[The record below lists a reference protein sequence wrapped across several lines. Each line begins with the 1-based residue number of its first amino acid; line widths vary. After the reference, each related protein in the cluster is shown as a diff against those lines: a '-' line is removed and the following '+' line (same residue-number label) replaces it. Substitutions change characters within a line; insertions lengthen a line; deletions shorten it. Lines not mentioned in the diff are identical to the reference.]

1 MQRKATPVAIAS
13 PLLTRFPAVAH
24 PMTRN
29 MKFSHKILLAAALVV
44 AVAFACFIL
53 FNDYRQRQTLR
64 SNTEASMQELGSL
77 TTSNIQTW
85 LESRMQLLQSMAQQ
99 VTADGNAP
107 ASLKRIIDLPAYT
120 GNFELSYFGGA
131 DGVMFSVPAGNRAAD
146 YDPRARGWYK
156 AASSAQQTV
165 VTEPYIA
172 ASSGKRVITVATPVQ
187 RQGQMIGVAG
197 ADIDLSSVSAIINSL
212 NFGGHGHAFIV
223 SADGK
228 ILIHPDS
235 KLVLKNLTDAYPNGA
250 PQVTPG
256 MKEVE
261 IDGKRQFISFTRVNG
276 VPSANWYVAL
286 VLDQDTAFSMLS
298 EFRTSAIIAM
308 VIAVVIIIALLGM
321 LISLLMQPL
330 LTMGRAM
337 HDIAEG
343 EGDLTKRLTIHGHD
357 EFGALGLSFNRF
369 VERIHTSIIEVSSA
383 TGQVNEVAL
392 RVVAASNSSM
402 YNSDQQASRTS
413 SVAAAINQLGTAAQE
428 IAQNAALASQHSS
441 DARSLAED
449 GQQVVD
455 KTIAAMQQLSA
466 KISDSCGN
474 IETLNSN
481 TVNIGQILEVIT
493 SISQQTNLLALN
505 AAIEAARAG
514 EAGRGFAVVADEVRN
529 LAHRTQDSAQ
539 QVQTMIEELQV
550 GARAAVGIM
559 TDSQRQSE
567 SSVGIANQAGERL
580 GSVTQRIGEIDGMN
594 QSVATATEEQ
604 TAVVESI
611 NVDITEI
618 NTLNQEGV
626 ENLQATLRACADLE
640 QQAARLKQLVGSFR
654 I

>member
-1 MQRKATPVAIAS
+1 
-13 PLLTRFPAVAH
+13 
-24 PMTRN
+24 MTRN

-53 FNDYRQRQTLR
+53 FNDYRQRQALR
-64 SNTEASMQELGSL
+64 SSTESSMQELGSL

-85 LESRMQLLQSMAQQ
+85 LESRMQLLQSLAQQ
-99 VTADGNAP
+99 IAVDGNGAD
-107 ASLKRIIDLPAYT
+107 SLKRSVGLPAYT
-120 GNFELSYFGGA
+120 GNFQLSYFGGQ
-131 DGVMFSVPAGNRAAD
+131 DGVMFSVPAGNRPAD
-146 YDPRARGWYK
+146 YDPRARGWFK
-156 AASSAQQTV
+156 AATGAGQTV

-172 ASSGKRVITVATPVQ
+172 ASSGKLVITVATPVQ
-187 RQGQMIGVAG
+187 HQNQFIGVAG

-235 KLVLKNLTDAYPNGA
+235 KLILKSLSEAYPDGA
-250 PQVTPG
+250 PQVSPG
-256 MKEVE
+256 MKEVTVN
-261 IDGKRQFISFTRVNG
+261 GKTQFISFTQVKG

-286 VLDQDTAFSMLS
+286 VLEQDTAFAMLS

-308 VIAVVIIIALLGM
+308 AIAVVIIISLLGM
-321 LISLLMQPL
+321 LIRMLMQPL
-330 LTMGRAM
+330 HVMGRAM

-343 EGDLTKRLTIHGHD
+343 EGDLTKRLTIHGND
-357 EFGALGLSFNRF
+357 EFGALGQSFNRF
-369 VERIHTSIIEVSSA
+369 VERIHGSIREVSSA

-402 YNSDQQASRTS
+402 FNSDQQASRTN
-413 SVAAAINQLGTAAQE
+413 SVAAAINQLGAAAQE

-441 DARSLAED
+441 DARSLAEE

-455 KTIAAMQQLSA
+455 KTISAMHQLSA

-539 QVQTMIEELQV
+539 QVQKMIEELQV
-550 GARAAVGIM
+550 GAREAVNTM
-559 TDSQRQSE
+559 TESQRESE

-580 GSVTQRIGEIDGMN
+580 LSVTQRIGEIDGMN

-611 NVDITEI
+611 NVDISEI

-626 ENLQATLRACADLE
+626 ENLQATLRACSDLE
-640 QQAARLKQLVGSFR
+640 QQASRLKQLVGSFR

>member
-1 MQRKATPVAIAS
+1 
-13 PLLTRFPAVAH
+13 
-24 PMTRN
+24 MTRN

-53 FNDYRQRQTLR
+53 FNDYRQRQSLHN
-64 SNTEASMQELGSL
+64 STETSMQELGNL
-77 TTSNIQTW
+77 TSRNIQTW
-85 LESRMQLLQSMAQQ
+85 VEGRIQLLQSLAQQ
-99 VTADGNAP
+99 IAVDGNSA
-107 ASLKRIIDLPAYT
+107 ASLKRAIDLPAYT
-120 GNFELSYFGGA
+120 GNFQLSYFGGV

-156 AASSAQQTV
+156 AANSAQQTI

-172 ASSGKRVITVATPVQ
+172 ASSGKLVITVATPVQ
-187 RQGQMIGVAG
+187 RQNQMIGVAG

-235 KLVLKNLTDAYPNGA
+235 KRILKTLAEAYPNGA
-250 PQVTPG
+250 PQVSPG

-261 IDGKRQFISFTRVNG
+261 LDGKTQFISFTRVNG
-276 VPSANWYVAL
+276 VPGADWYVAL
-286 VLDQDTAFSMLS
+286 VLDKDTALAMLS
-298 EFRTSAIIAM
+298 EFRTSALIAM
-308 VIAVVIIIALLGM
+308 VIAVVFIITLLGM
-321 LISLLMQPL
+321 LIRVLMQPL

-343 EGDLTKRLTIHGHD
+343 EGDLTRRLTIHGQD
-357 EFGALGLSFNRF
+357 EFGALGTSFNRF
-369 VERIHTSIIEVSSA
+369 VERIHTSIREVASA

-392 RVVAASNSSM
+392 RVVSASNSSM
-402 YNSDQQASRTS
+402 FNSDQQASRTS
-413 SVAAAINQLGTAAQE
+413 SVAAAINQLGAAAQE

-441 DARSLAED
+441 EARNLAED

-455 KTIAAMQQLSA
+455 KTITAMQQLSA

-539 QVQTMIEELQV
+539 QVQKMIEELQV
-550 GARAAVGIM
+550 GAREAVLTM

-618 NTLNQEGV
+618 TTLNQEGV

>member
-1 MQRKATPVAIAS
+1 
-13 PLLTRFPAVAH
+13 
-24 PMTRN
+24 MTRN

-53 FNDYRQRQTLR
+53 FNDYRQREAL
-64 SNTEASMQELGSL
+64 SSSTEASMQELGSL

-85 LESRMQLLQSMAQQ
+85 LESRIQLLQSLAQQ
-99 VTADGNAP
+99 VAADGSAP

-120 GNFELSYFGGA
+120 GNFQLSYFGGA
-131 DGVMFSVPAGNRAAD
+131 DGVMFSVPAGNRAPD

-156 AASSAQQTV
+156 AANSAQQTI

-172 ASSGKRVITVATPVQ
+172 ASSGKLVITVATPVQ

-197 ADIDLSSVSAIINSL
+197 ADIDLTSVSAIINSL

-235 KLVLKNLTDAYPNGA
+235 KLVLKTLAEAYPNGA
-250 PQVTPG
+250 PKVSPG
-256 MKEVE
+256 LKEVE
-261 IDGKRQFISFTRVNG
+261 FDGKTQLISFTRVNG
-276 VPSANWYVAL
+276 VPSADWYVAL
-286 VLDQDTAFSMLS
+286 VLDKDTAFSMLS
-298 EFRTSAIIAM
+298 EFRTSALIAM

-321 LISLLMQPL
+321 LIRVLMQPL

-343 EGDLTKRLTIHGHD
+343 EGDLTKRLVIHGHD

-369 VERIHTSIIEVSSA
+369 VERIHTSIREVSSA

-402 YNSDQQASRTS
+402 YNSDQQASRTN
-413 SVAAAINQLGTAAQE
+413 SVAAAINQLGAAAQE

-441 DARSLAED
+441 DARSLAVD

-455 KTIAAMQQLSA
+455 KTIHAMQQLSA

-539 QVQTMIEELQV
+539 QVQKMIEELQV
-550 GARAAVGIM
+550 GAREAVGTM
-559 TDSQRQSE
+559 TESQRESE
-567 SSVGIANQAGERL
+567 NSVGIANQAGERL

-640 QQAARLKQLVGSFR
+640 QQAKRLQHLVGSFR

>member
-1 MQRKATPVAIAS
+1 
-13 PLLTRFPAVAH
+13 
-24 PMTRN
+24 

-64 SNTEASMQELGSL
+64 ASTEASMQELGSL

-85 LESRMQLLQSMAQQ
+85 LESRIQLLQSLAQQ
-99 VTADGNAP
+99 VAVDGPAA
-107 ASLKRIIDLPAYT
+107 ASLQRAVGLPVYSR
-120 GNFELSYFGGA
+120 NFQLSYFGGA
-131 DGVMFSVPAGNRAAD
+131 DGVMYSVPAGNRAAD
-146 YDPRARGWYK
+146 YDPRSRGWYK
-156 AASSAQQTV
+156 AANAAQQSI
-165 VTEPYIA
+165 VTEPYVA
-172 ASSGKRVITVATPVQ
+172 ASSGKLVITVATPVQ
-187 RQGQMIGVAG
+187 RQNQMIGVAG
-197 ADIDLSSVSAIINSL
+197 ADIDLGSVSSIINSL
-212 NFGGHGHAFIV
+212 DFDGHGHAFIV
-223 SADGK
+223 SSDGK
-228 ILIHPDS
+228 ILVHPES
-235 KLVLKNLTDAYPNGA
+235 RLALKSLADAYPNSTPHVRAGL
-250 PQVTPG
+250 QEVTQ
-256 MKEVE
+256 
-261 IDGKRQFISFTRVNG
+261 DGRSQFISFTPVNG

-286 VLDQDTAFSMLS
+286 VLDQDSAFSMLS
-298 EFRTSAIIAM
+298 EFRTSAIVAM
-308 VIAVVIIIALLGM
+308 LIAVLIIISLLGM
-321 LISLLMQPL
+321 LIRVLMQPL
-330 LTMGRAM
+330 LDMGRAM

-343 EGDLTKRLTIHGHD
+343 EGDLTKRLVIHGHD
-357 EFGALGLSFNRF
+357 EFGTLGLSFNRF
-369 VERIHTSIIEVSSA
+369 VERIHNSIREVSSA

-392 RVVAASNSSM
+392 RVVSASNSSM
-402 YNSDQQASRTS
+402 FNSDQQASRTS
-413 SVAAAINQLGTAAQE
+413 SVAAAINELGAAAQE

-441 DARSLAED
+441 DARGLAED

-466 KISDSCGN
+466 QISDSCGN

-550 GARAAVGIM
+550 GARAAVNIM

-567 SSVGIANQAGERL
+567 NSVGIANQAGERL

-626 ENLQATLRACADLE
+626 ENLQSTLRACADLE

>member
-1 MQRKATPVAIAS
+1 
-13 PLLTRFPAVAH
+13 
-24 PMTRN
+24 MTRN

-53 FNDYRQRQTLR
+53 FNDYRQRQSLHN
-64 SNTEASMQELGSL
+64 STETSMQELGNL
-77 TTSNIQTW
+77 TSRNIQTW
-85 LESRMQLLQSMAQQ
+85 VEGRIQLLQSLAQQ
-99 VTADGNAP
+99 IAVDGNSA
-107 ASLKRIIDLPAYT
+107 ASLKRAIDLPAYT
-120 GNFELSYFGGA
+120 GNFQLSYFGGV

-156 AASSAQQTV
+156 AANSAQQTI

-172 ASSGKRVITVATPVQ
+172 ASSGKLVITVATPVQ
-187 RQGQMIGVAG
+187 RQNQMIGVAG

-235 KLVLKNLTDAYPNGA
+235 KRILKTLAEAYPNGA
-250 PQVTPG
+250 PQVSPG

-261 IDGKRQFISFTRVNG
+261 LDGKTQFISFTRVNG
-276 VPSANWYVAL
+276 VPGADWYVAL
-286 VLDQDTAFSMLS
+286 VLDKDTALAMLS
-298 EFRTSAIIAM
+298 EFRTSALIAM
-308 VIAVVIIIALLGM
+308 VIAVVFIITLLGM
-321 LISLLMQPL
+321 LIRVLMQPL

-343 EGDLTKRLTIHGHD
+343 EGDLTRRLTIHGQD
-357 EFGALGLSFNRF
+357 EFGALGTSFNRF
-369 VERIHTSIIEVSSA
+369 VERIHTSIREVASA

-392 RVVAASNSSM
+392 RVVSASNSSM
-402 YNSDQQASRTS
+402 FNSDQQASRTS
-413 SVAAAINQLGTAAQE
+413 SVAAAINQLGAAAQE

-441 DARSLAED
+441 EARNLAED

-455 KTIAAMQQLSA
+455 KTITAMQQLSA

-539 QVQTMIEELQV
+539 QVQKMIEELQV
-550 GARAAVGIM
+550 GAREAVLTM